1 MTTGAFVAK
10 RFLRGIQGDLIN
22 ADYIVRIYFDATGRI
37 FADMMSGP
45 AIELYTMDPIP
56 EPARDHLTTLPVT
69 FVSVG

>member
-10 RFLRGIQGDLIN
+10 RFLRGAAGDLIN

-37 FADMMSGP
+37 FADMPTGP
-45 AIELYTMDPIP
+45 AIELYSMDPIP
-56 EPARDHLTTLPVT
+56 EPARDRLTALPIT

>member
-10 RFLRGIQGDLIN
+10 RFLRGKTGDLIN
-22 ADYIVRIYFDATGRI
+22 TDYIVRIYFDSTGRV

-45 AIELYTMDPIP
+45 AIELYLVEPILHP
-56 EPARDHLTTLPVT
+56 LGDQITALPVT